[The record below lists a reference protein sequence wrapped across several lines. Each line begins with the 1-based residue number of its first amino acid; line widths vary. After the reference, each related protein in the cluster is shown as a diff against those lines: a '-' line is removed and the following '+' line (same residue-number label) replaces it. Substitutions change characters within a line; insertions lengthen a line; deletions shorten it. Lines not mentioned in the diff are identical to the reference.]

1 MLAARIFQFLGIKRI
16 NRDDQYCQ
24 NSYLGCNTIERFVFQ
39 LTNFDLIHIYNS
51 TVFIKGIENADI
63 YYQKLRI
70 RIFFMKCAFGKK

>member
-24 NSYLGCNTIERFVFQ
+24 NSHLGCNTIERFVFQ
-39 LTNFDLIHIYNS
+39 LTNFHLIQTTYDS
-51 TVFIKGIENADI
+51 AYKGIKNAEI

-70 RIFFMKCAFGKK
+70 RIFS

>member
-24 NSYLGCNTIERFVFQ
+24 NSHLGCNTIERFVFQ
-39 LTNFDLIHIYNS
+39 LTNFDHS
-51 TVFIKGIENADI
+51 TVSIQGIENADI

-70 RIFFMKCAFGKK
+70 RFFFMKCAFSKK

>member
-39 LTNFDLIHIYNS
+39 LTNFHHS
-51 TVFIKGIENADI
+51 TVFIMGIENTDI
-63 YYQKLRI
+63 YIIKNLGYAFFHKMRI
-70 RIFFMKCAFGKK
+70 S